1 MDLFTE
7 FKDLYDLNEDKYTQ
21 DEKIFINDTLAR
33 IEEYGKELNEGWNW
47 EWPLL
52 SDDESCNYRYPQ
64 IDELINEKDTDF
76 KQKVNWPK
84 DKSFALC
91 LTHDVDYI
99 SVYPWKE
106 RLRGLVYSKKSN
118 VNDFLTLFFASIK
131 NILLYLLNF
140 YKNTSYPLDKYIFI
154 EESLD
159 FKSTFFFVIDYKIRR
174 KSHPKDC
181 FYSFEDNIKYDKKSI
196 KLKEAINLISEKG
209 WEVGL
214 HGSIFSQEQDML
226 LKEKIFLE
234 KKISSKVNTNRF
246 HYLNFNIE
254 KSIKKLIEADFLID
268 CSLGSNVD
276 NGYRCGTGL
285 PYKIY
290 NSETKDLFS
299 VPLVIQDNQILSI
312 FNYDKDKI
320 LEEVKKIFLTASKNH
335 SCVTLLWHPN
345 FKEDSVEFD
354 IYKSILELANEMNAW
369 GCSAF
374 DLVSHINK
382 K

>member
-345 FKEDSVEFD
+345 FKEDSVD
-354 IYKSILELANEMNAW
+354 LIY
-369 GCSAF
+369 
-374 DLVSHINK
+374 INQY
-382 K
+382 